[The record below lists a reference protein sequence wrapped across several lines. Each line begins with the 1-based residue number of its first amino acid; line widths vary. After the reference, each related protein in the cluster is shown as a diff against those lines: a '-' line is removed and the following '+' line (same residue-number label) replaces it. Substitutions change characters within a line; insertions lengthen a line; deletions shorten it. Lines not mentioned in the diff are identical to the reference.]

1 MKIKQRRIIL
11 NVGFVIA
18 FVLLSAF
25 TGRTL
30 AYWYN
35 DITAPNAQTTEAYIV
50 IGRWGGS

>member
-1 MKIKQRRIIL
+1 MKIKQRRVIL
-11 NVGFVIA
+11 NVVFVIA
-18 FVLLSAF
+18 FVLLS
-25 TGRTL
+25 TLTSRTL